1 MSTLRESEEHLR
13 NSLLTGVSADVTRMC
28 MVWHSLG
35 LDAKSL
41 LERTNGVV
49 RHVEGFLKGLVN
61 EEEELKTKI
70 EKRIEQLA
78 QKIAALSD
86 ELSLAPYEPPE
97 HATPFQ
103 LNSILPKELAKLRE
117 EKAERMKEVD
127 ALIEHDREL
136 ATKLGE
142 LPFAIRPNVIPS
154 RETLKELEAHIELF
168 KTTVIDRKSEFQVL
182 KRRIVELLDS
192 VGVTP
197 DNTFQGDILAEDAET
212 FDLTTRNMEGLR
224 KYCQDLEEI
233 EAKRRRAIEE
243 LRGRLLVL
251 WEQLDVDE
259 DIKRNFLEENQGCR
273 QQVIDNFKEKV
284 QQMKE
289 LRRANL
295 EKLVEKLREQIREY
309 WDKCYYS
316 EDQKEA
322 FIGFQENDF
331 SEGLLDLHE
340 KELDFLKIYYEDHQ
354 KLFQSVERWQG
365 MWTQFLEFERKA
377 NDPNRFN
384 NRGGG
389 LLQEEKERKKL
400 AAKLPKVEAELEE
413 QILLWEKEN
422 GRQFQVCGV
431 RYMEYVNTQRDNHEI
446 EKQLERESRMRKKQR
461 ETEVEMTFG
470 SRPKT
475 PTKRRFC
482 GTTGATTTPGAA
494 NATNAKTPTKR
505 QRDESRG
512 GALTPTLNRK
522 FPKLNGTEA
531 NTPQQTHTSIR
542 LALSPYR
549 PPVPMTCPAKTK
561 GAANSRMMPRSP
573 GRLAPSSS
581 RRALNEL
588 RNDAHANIASYEDF
602 KRGVKP
608 PFRSS
613 SLTDLRNLHLASSG
627 GGGAGAADG
636 EPRSSSATPP
646 DAAAANLAVR
656 SFHEAAF

>member
-1 MSTLRESEEHLR
+1 MSSLRESEEHLR

-28 MVWHSLG
+28 MIWHSLG

-103 LNSILPKELAKLRE
+103 LNSILPKELAKLRD
-117 EKAERMKEVD
+117 EKSERMKEVD
-127 ALIEHDREL
+127 ALIERDREL

-168 KTTVIDRKSEFQVL
+168 KTTVKDRKSEFQVL

-212 FDLTTRNMEGLR
+212 FDLTTKNMEGLR

-233 EAKRRRAIEE
+233 ESKRRRAIEE

-251 WEQLDVDE
+251 WDQLEVDE

-295 EKLVEKLREQIREY
+295 EKLVEKLREQIREL

-322 FIGFQENDF
+322 FIGFQDSDF

-431 RYMEYVNTQRDNHEI
+431 RYMEYVKTQWDTHEI

-482 GTTGATTTPGAA
+482 GTNPVTTPGSV

-505 QRDESRG
+505 QR
-512 GALTPTLNRK
+512 
-522 FPKLNGTEA
+522 LNGTEA
-531 NTPQQTHTSIR
+531 NTPQQQQTHTSIR

-561 GAANSRMMPRSP
+561 GAGTSRMMPRSP
-573 GRLAPSSS
+573 GRLAPSNS

-588 RNDAHANIASYEDF
+588 RNEAHANIASYEDF

-613 SLTDLRNLHLASSG
+613 SLTDLRNLHLAS

-636 EPRSSSATPP
+636 QPRSSSATPP